1 MLFLNVNSNMAIERR
16 PHVDRYTFNRTNV
29 PPWTW
34 LVEGFFI
41 QDRNYTTV
49 VYDYNT
55 QTLLALH
62 QTRNVFLPIPLH
74 IVFNNL
80 IQGIYVEKHGVLQAW
95 KATFRGIPQKATLWV
110 DGTPHTYV

>member
-1 MLFLNVNSNMAIERR
+1 MPIDSRA
-16 PHVDRYTFNRTNV
+16 HVDRYTFNRTNV

-41 QDRNYTTV
+41 PNRKYTTV

-55 QTLLALH
+55 HTFLALH
-62 QTRNVFLPIPLH
+62 RTLNVFHPIKMG

-80 IQGIYVEKHGVLQAW
+80 MQGIYVMKNGELQAW
-95 KATFRGIPQKATLWV
+95 KATVSGKPQKATLWV